1 MLSSLSKHG
10 PKSKLNLSVL
20 TEIRLRARVVVVG
33 EHGIVSAH
41 RLNHYGLSIVVRVI
55 VLFILLRVVGQRVA
69 RQQHSS
75 LVGFLDLSIA
85 AHMIFFVATFLFVE
99 NTRFGIQNANC
110 HFRMGPWRQSLVLQG
125 SLDCLGSLIT
135 F

>member
-20 TEIRLRARVVVVG
+20 TKIRLRARVVVVG

-41 RLNHYGLSIVVRVI
+41 GLNHYGLSIVVRVI
-55 VLFILLRVVGQRVA
+55 VLFILLRVVGQRVT

-75 LVGFLDLSIA
+75 LVWFLDLSIA
-85 AHMIFFVATFLFVE
+85 AHVIFFETTFLFAE
-99 NTRFGIQNANC
+99 NTRLGIQNANC

-125 SLDCLGSLIT
+125 SLDCLRSLIT